1 MLPAKTSALLLLGWV
16 AICSPVFTQNRTARK
31 PRELSI
37 AGTDGQPSFSLRIW
51 AEGQKGLVA
60 VRDEK
65 GTEVQK
71 LVCPLLRDAAE
82 ATEEELA
89 AVREQFVTHFMI
101 ADLDFDGHP
110 DLAGIRES
118 GAKWARYC
126 VWLYDQK
133 QYWYGK
139 DFLAEQMESLRN
151 LQPFGAGQIS
161 SSHMGPANS
170 WIAVYRGCEGGWKL
184 AGATAGSGAFL
195 FGRVDAR
202 RRKADGNSHH
212 PV

>member
-16 AICSPVFTQNRTARK
+16 AICSPVFTQNRTASK

-51 AEGQKGLVA
+51 RRDKRALWRFGL
-60 VRDEK
+60 K
-65 GTEVQK
+65 WTELQK

-89 AVREQFVTHFMI
+89 AVHEQFVTHFMI
-101 ADLDFDGHP
+101 AGLDFDGHP

-133 QYWYGK
+133 QHWYGK

-151 LQPFGAGQIS
+151 PQPFEAGQIS
-161 SSHMGPANS
+161 SSHMGRANS
-170 WIAVYRGCEGGWKL
+170 WIAV
-184 AGATAGSGAFL
+184 
-195 FGRVDAR
+195 
-202 RRKADGNSHH
+202 
-212 PV
+212 